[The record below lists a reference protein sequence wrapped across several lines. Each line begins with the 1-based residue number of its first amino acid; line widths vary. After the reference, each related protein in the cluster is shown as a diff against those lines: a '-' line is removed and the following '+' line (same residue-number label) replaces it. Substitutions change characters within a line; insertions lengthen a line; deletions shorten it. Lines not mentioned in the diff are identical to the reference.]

1 INLRDESLNGRL
13 NTNLRVFGLGLR
25 APVNLGGTLA
35 APRIGVPP
43 GAALGQ
49 NAAGLLA
56 DTLTGRVVTDPL
68 GNLLGG
74 SGRNAEADCA
84 EPLRIARLGADGPA
98 PAPRAAP
105 EAAQEAPRSGVP
117 ALPSPVQ
124 DVLRGLG
131 GILGGGRR

>member
-1 INLRDESLNGRL
+1 M
-13 NTNLRVFGLGLR
+13 
-25 APVNLGGTLA
+25 
-35 APRIGVPP
+35 
-43 GAALGQ
+43 
-49 NAAGLLA
+49 GLLG

-74 SGRNAEADCA
+74 AGRNAEADCA
-84 EPLRIARLGADGPA
+84 EPLRVARLGADGPA

-105 EAAQEAPRSGVP
+105 EAVQEAPRPGVP